1 MSHDDILALL
11 RKRCGTEGVTASE
24 YRDNRRVIV
33 VLAGLS
39 SMKARAQESE
49 RLIEWAFR
57 EFGGYALY
65 KPGDTVDDA
74 EVWLGA
80 DARVPLTA
88 ASDAV
93 VTIPRRTRKDMK
105 VMAVYDKPI
114 KAPVAMGQTV
124 GKLVVTVPG
133 QTPTEFPL
141 VAANGVERLGAMGR
155 VGAALSYMVFGSK
168 R

>member
-1 MSHDDILALL
+1 MWL
-11 RKRCGTEGVTASE
+11 RKIVIACLMALMLTLIALPGSAQDPQGDDKSAQWKSVQDAMGRPGKPQPDGTFKFA
-24 YRDNRRVIV
+24 
-33 VLAGLS
+33 
-39 SMKARAQESE
+39 M
-49 RLIEWAFR
+49 
-57 EFGGYALY
+57 
-65 KPGDTVDDA
+65 P
-74 EVWLGA
+74 
-80 DARVPLTA
+80 
-88 ASDAV
+88 
-93 VTIPRRTRKDMK
+93 RKDMK

-133 QTPTEFPL
+133 LTPTEFPL